1 MNQRLKNQLA
11 LLGCTIL
18 IVTSFGL
25 TTWLLYVSHL
35 MDVGKYQQAVSTFAF
50 RHPMITIFI
59 SSFVG
64 SIIAMELNNYAAEN
78 DTFDRSS
85 IGFKALFG
93 VNTVLMAINIL
104 FNILVLAALMINVLT
119 MAVSLSSDHQYYQA
133 INAYTRQVTVT
144 SHDWEKISNTKYKIK
159 GKTYA
164 VNSSSQV
171 VNNYG
176 KRNRP
181 EIMVKYQKVDRSL
194 PKYLK
199 DAGGYSQ
206 HRVWSLT
213 GNTIINQNLL
223 RYHNQDLLRY
233 HAKIIVNN

>member
-11 LLGCTIL
+11 IIGCTIL
-18 IVTSFGL
+18 IITSFGL

-35 MDVGKYQQAVSTFAF
+35 MDVGKYQQAVSTFVF
-50 RHPMITIFI
+50 RHPVTTILV

-64 SIIAMELNNYAAEN
+64 SIIAMELNNYAADN
-78 DTFDRSS
+78 DTDDRSS
-85 IGFKALFG
+85 IGFKVLFG

-104 FNILVLAALMINVLT
+104 FSILVLGALMINGLT
-119 MAVSLSSDHQYYQA
+119 MTVSLSSDHQYYQA
-133 INAYTRQVTVT
+133 IKSYTRQVTVT
-144 SHDWEKISNTKYKIK
+144 SHDWQKISNTKYKIK
-159 GKTYA
+159 GKIYA
-164 VNSSSQV
+164 VDSSSQV

-199 DAGGYSQ
+199 DAGGYNQ
-206 HRVWSLT
+206 HKVWSLT
-213 GNTIINQNLL
+213 GNTIINQ
-223 RYHNQDLLRY
+223 DLLRY
-233 HAKIIVNN
+233 RAKIIVNN

>member
-11 LLGCTIL
+11 IFGCTIL
-18 IVTSFGL
+18 IIISFGL

-50 RHPMITIFI
+50 RHPVTTILV

-64 SIIAMELNNYAAEN
+64 SIIAMELNNYAADN

-85 IGFKALFG
+85 IGFKVLFG

-104 FNILVLAALMINVLT
+104 FNILVLAALMINGLT
-119 MAVSLSSDHQYYQA
+119 MTVSLSSDHQYYQA
-133 INAYTRQVTVT
+133 IKSYTRQVTVT
-144 SHDWEKISNTKYKIK
+144 SHDWQKISNTKYKIK

-164 VNSSSQV
+164 VDSSSQV

-199 DAGGYSQ
+199 DAGGYSSQ

-213 GNTIINQNLL
+213 GNTIINQDLM
-223 RYHNQDLLRY
+223 RYR
-233 HAKIIVNN
+233 AKIIVNN

>member
-1 MNQRLKNQLA
+1 MNQKLKNQLA
-11 LLGCTIL
+11 IIGCTIL
-18 IVTSFGL
+18 IITSFGL
-25 TTWLLYVSHL
+25 ITWLLYVSNL

-50 RHPMITIFI
+50 RHPVIMILV

-64 SIIAMELNNYAAEN
+64 SIIAMELNNYAADN
-78 DTFDRSS
+78 DTFDRPS
-85 IGFKALFG
+85 IGFKVLFG

-104 FNILVLAALMINVLT
+104 FDILVLGALMINGLT
-119 MAVSLSSDHQYYQA
+119 MTVSLSSDHQYYQT
-133 INAYTRQVTVT
+133 IKSYTREVTVT
-144 SHDWEKISNTKYKIK
+144 SHDWQKISNTKYKIK

-164 VNSSSQV
+164 GDSSSQV

-176 KRNRP
+176 KLNRP

-206 HRVWSLT
+206 HRAWSLT
-213 GNTIINQNLL
+213 GNTIINQ
-223 RYHNQDLLRY
+223 DLLKY

>member
-11 LLGCTIL
+11 ILGCTIL
-18 IVTSFGL
+18 IITSFGL
-25 TTWLLYVSHL
+25 TIWLLYVNHL
-35 MDVGKYQQAVSTFAF
+35 MEVGKYQQAVSTFAF
-50 RHPMITIFI
+50 RHPVITILV

-64 SIIAMELNNYAAEN
+64 SIIAMELNNYAADN
-78 DTFDRSS
+78 DDIFDRSS
-85 IGFKALFG
+85 IGFKVLFG
-93 VNTVLMAINIL
+93 VNTVLIAINML
-104 FNILVLAALMINVLT
+104 FSMLVLGALMINGLT
-119 MAVSLSSDHQYYQA
+119 MTVSLSSDHQYYQA
-133 INAYTRQVTVT
+133 IKPYTRQVTVT
-144 SHDWEKISNTKYKIK
+144 SHDWQKISNTKYKIK

-164 VNSSSQV
+164 VDSSSQV

-213 GNTIINQNLL
+213 GNTIINQGLL
-223 RYHNQDLLRY
+223 KY